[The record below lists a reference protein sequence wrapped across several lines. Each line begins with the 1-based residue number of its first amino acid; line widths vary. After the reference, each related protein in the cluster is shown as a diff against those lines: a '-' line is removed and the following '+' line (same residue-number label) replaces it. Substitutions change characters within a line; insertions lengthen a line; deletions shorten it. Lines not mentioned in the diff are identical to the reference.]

1 MQRVKKKLLDIIIPH
16 RLTPR
21 KWFLSVS
28 YLVWIE
34 FRGFFEV
41 FKKIKIASQK
51 YRKLY
56 PRKKLM
62 YHMWIN
68 PVGKIAE
75 KAVGRIFDNMALYFE
90 CRINK
95 NLTPSD
101 CFFWRF
107 CPLGRLMS

>member
-1 MQRVKKKLLDIIIPH
+1 MKINAKSEKKLLDIIIPH

-56 PRKKLM
+56 PRKKLFLTTW
-62 YHMWIN
+62 HCILS
-68 PVGKIAE
+68 AE
-75 KAVGRIFDNMALYFE
+75 
-90 CRINK
+90 
-95 NLTPSD
+95 LTKT
-101 CFFWRF
+101 
-107 CPLGRLMS
+107 